1 MCGIIGYIGD
11 GDSSPIILEGLSN
24 LEYRGYDSAGI
35 AVLSEG
41 RIKVSRVKGK
51 VEDLRKKLIREP
63 LQGAPGIGHTRW
75 ATHGRPSEENAH
87 PHKDCKGEIVVV
99 HNGIIENYEELKAEL
114 LLEGHKFISET
125 DTEALA
131 HLIEKYHADF
141 PLEEAVC
148 AALRRV
154 RGAYAIGVI
163 SSREPDALIAAKYA
177 SPLIVGI
184 ENSEKIIASDV
195 PAIIKR
201 TKNIVYLEDNEV
213 AVLKKDKARFLN
225 IFGEETDKTPVRVGM
240 DAVDTEKG
248 AYPHYMLKEIHE
260 QAEAVKATISG
271 RICPAAPKVTLPELE
286 GKIKIADF
294 PRIVITA
301 CGTSWHAALIGKYI
315 FEELLRVPVEVDYAA
330 EFRYRSPVI
339 DDRALVIVISQSGET
354 ADTMAAL
361 RKAKSMGGTVISVCN
376 VPGSSIARASD
387 AALYTKAGPEI
398 GVASTKAFTTQVV
411 LLYMTALYFAE
422 KSRKINPGEL
432 SEKLQELLGLPGRVQ
447 EALSAEKNIK
457 RIAEKFCRAPNFL
470 YLGRGEGFPVA
481 LEGALKLKEV
491 SYIHAE
497 GYPAAEM
504 KHGPIAL
511 VDRRM
516 PVVVLALKGRRYEQ
530 IKGNIEEI
538 KARGGRVITIASSG
552 DEEIKNISEEVI
564 YVPETSAHLSPI
576 PAVIPLQL
584 LSYYI
589 AVERGC
595 SVDQPRNLAKS
606 VTVE

>member
-1 MCGIIGYIGD
+1 MCGIIGYIGG
-11 GDSSPIILEGLSN
+11 GDSSPVILEGLSS

-41 RIKVSRVKGK
+41 RINVIRVKGK
-51 VEDLRKKLIREP
+51 VEDLRKKLRSEP
-63 LQGAPGIGHTRW
+63 VQGSPGIGHTRW

-125 DTEALA
+125 DTEVLA
-131 HLIEKYHADF
+131 HLIEKYHADL

-154 RGAYAIGVI
+154 RGAYAVGAI
-163 SSREPDALIAAKYA
+163 SSREPGTLIAARYA

-184 ENSEKIIASDV
+184 EKNEKFIASDV

-201 TKNIVYLEDNEV
+201 TNNIVYLEDNEV

-225 IFGEETDKTPVRVGM
+225 IFGEKTEKTPVKAGM
-240 DAVDTEKG
+240 SSADAEKG

-260 QAEAVKATISG
+260 QPEAVKATIGG
-271 RICPAAPKVTLPELE
+271 RISHKPPKVTLPELE
-286 GKIKIADF
+286 EKIKISAF
-294 PRIVITA
+294 SRIVITA

-339 DDRALVIVISQSGET
+339 DDRSLVIVISQSGET

-361 RKAKSMGGTVISVCN
+361 RKAKSMGGTVISICN

-511 VDRRM
+511 VDRSM
-516 PVVVLALKGRRYEQ
+516 PVVVLALKGRRYEK